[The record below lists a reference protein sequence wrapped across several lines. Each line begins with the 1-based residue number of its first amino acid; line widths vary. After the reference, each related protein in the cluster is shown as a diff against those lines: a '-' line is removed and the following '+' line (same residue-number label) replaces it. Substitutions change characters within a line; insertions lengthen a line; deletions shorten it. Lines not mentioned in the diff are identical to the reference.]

1 MSSQDT
7 NSIEKDRE
15 GVEEVNRSIL
25 LKDSQRRQNASSINI
40 PSVDTEISKMTADQ
54 KRNLVPE
61 LRELSRS
68 IYLEKREKQQLEL
81 LETEIKDEEFV
92 FDDSELTEHER
103 RERENKRVY
112 HMLFVVISSFLKW
125 QRNVQNQKMIWMST
139 LCQHL
144 NKFVY
149 NPSFTCRQ
157 KMVM

>member
-15 GVEEVNRSIL
+15 GVEEVNRTIL
-25 LKDSQRRQNASSINI
+25 LKDNQRRQNASSINI

-54 KRNLVPE
+54 KRSLVPE

-81 LETEIKDEEFV
+81 FETEIKDEEFV

-103 RERENKRVY
+103 MERDNKRV
-112 HMLFVVISSFLKW
+112 
-125 QRNVQNQKMIWMST
+125 
-139 LCQHL
+139 
-144 NKFVY
+144 
-149 NPSFTCRQ
+149 
-157 KMVM
+157 